1 VYIITFNTGRT
12 SRVLFLFAFLFLAG
26 VSKAQTARNANE
38 SKIVK
43 LYPNPAS
50 SVIYFEFSDVDKS
63 TSFQVFNFMGKKVY
77 ELQNVNNKNT
87 VDLSNFYRGVYI
99 FQLRDKNGKIVESGK
114 FQVVK

>member
-1 VYIITFNTGRT
+1 M
-12 SRVLFLFAFLFLAG
+12 LLAG
-26 VSKAQTARNANE
+26 VSKAQTSRNATD

-50 SVIYFEFSDVDKS
+50 SVIYFEFSNLDKT

-77 ELQNVNNKNT
+77 ELQNISNKNT